1 MKRELKKRIE
11 SPRDFTAR
19 NIISSLDKQ
28 IEELLAKIEAAK
40 SPEELNKNNL
50 EIDTIVN
57 LIRNKT
63 LSKRQEE
70 NVKKA
75 LNTALELSSNMLDSF
90 KEEF

>member
-1 MKRELKKRIE
+1 MKRELKRKTE
-11 SPRDFTAR
+11 SPKDFTAR

-28 IEELLAKIEAAK
+28 IEEL
-40 SPEELNKNNL
+40 NKNNL

-57 LIRNKT
+57 LILNKT
-63 LSKRQEE
+63 LAKKQEE

-75 LNTALELSSNMLDSF
+75 LNTALELSSNMLNSF

>member
-1 MKRELKKRIE
+1 MKRELKKKTE

-28 IEELLAKIEAAK
+28 IEEL
-40 SPEELNKNNL
+40 NKNNL

-57 LIRNKT
+57 LIRSKT
-63 LSKRQEE
+63 LSKKQEE

-75 LNTALELSSNMLDSF
+75 LSTALELSSNMLNSF

>member
-1 MKRELKKRIE
+1 MKRELKRKTE
-11 SPRDFTAR
+11 SPKDFTAR

-28 IEELLAKIEAAK
+28 IEEL
-40 SPEELNKNNL
+40 NKNNL

-57 LIRNKT
+57 LIRSKT
-63 LSKRQEE
+63 LSKKQEE

-75 LNTALELSSNMLDSF
+75 LSTALELSSNMLNSF

>member
-1 MKRELKKRIE
+1 MKRELKRKTE
-11 SPRDFTAR
+11 SPKDFTAR

-28 IEELLAKIEAAK
+28 I
-40 SPEELNKNNL
+40 EELNKNNL

-63 LSKRQEE
+63 LSKKQEE

-75 LNTALELSSNMLDSF
+75 LNNALELSYNMLNSF

>member
-11 SPRDFTAR
+11 PPRDFTAR

-28 IEELLAKIEAAK
+28 I
-40 SPEELNKNNL
+40 EELNKNNL

-63 LSKRQEE
+63 LSKKQEE

-75 LNTALELSSNMLDSF
+75 LNTALELSSNMLNSF

>member
-1 MKRELKKRIE
+1 MKRELKRKTE
-11 SPRDFTAR
+11 SPKDFTAR

-28 IEELLAKIEAAK
+28 I
-40 SPEELNKNNL
+40 EELNKNNL

-63 LSKRQEE
+63 LSEKQEE

-75 LNTALELSSNMLDSF
+75 LNIALELSSNMLNSF

>member
-1 MKRELKKRIE
+1 MKRELKRKTE
-11 SPRDFTAR
+11 SPKDFTAR

-28 IEELLAKIEAAK
+28 IEEL
-40 SPEELNKNNL
+40 NKNNL
-50 EIDTIVN
+50 DIDTIVN

-63 LSKRQEE
+63 LSKKQEE

-75 LNTALELSSNMLDSF
+75 LNTALELSSNMLNSF

>member
-1 MKRELKKRIE
+1 MKRELKKKIE
-11 SPRDFTAR
+11 SPKDFTAR

-28 IEELLAKIEAAK
+28 IEEL
-40 SPEELNKNNL
+40 NKNNL
-50 EIDTIVN
+50 EIDTIVS

-63 LSKRQEE
+63 LSKKQEE

-75 LNTALELSSNMLDSF
+75 LNTALELSSNMLNSF

>member
-1 MKRELKKRIE
+1 MKRELKRKAE
-11 SPRDFTAR
+11 SPKDFTAR

-28 IEELLAKIEAAK
+28 I
-40 SPEELNKNNL
+40 EELNKNNL

-63 LSKRQEE
+63 LSKKQEE

-75 LNTALELSSNMLDSF
+75 LNTALELSSNMLNSF

>member
-1 MKRELKKRIE
+1 MKRELKKRTE

-28 IEELLAKIEAAK
+28 I
-40 SPEELNKNNL
+40 EELNKNNL

-63 LSKRQEE
+63 LSKKQEE

-75 LNTALELSSNMLDSF
+75 LNTALELSSNMLNSF

>member
-1 MKRELKKRIE
+1 MKRELKRKTE
-11 SPRDFTAR
+11 SPKDFTAR

-28 IEELLAKIEAAK
+28 I
-40 SPEELNKNNL
+40 EELNKNNL

-63 LSKRQEE
+63 LSKKQEE

-75 LNTALELSSNMLDSF
+75 LNTALELSSNTLNSF

>member
-1 MKRELKKRIE
+1 MKRELKKKIE
-11 SPRDFTAR
+11 SPKDFTAR
-19 NIISSLDKQ
+19 NIIFSLDKQ
-28 IEELLAKIEAAK
+28 I
-40 SPEELNKNNL
+40 EELNKNNL

-75 LNTALELSSNMLDSF
+75 LNTALELSSNVLNSF

>member
-11 SPRDFTAR
+11 SPRDFTAQ

-28 IEELLAKIEAAK
+28 I
-40 SPEELNKNNL
+40 EELNKNNL

-63 LSKRQEE
+63 LSKKQEE

-75 LNTALELSSNMLDSF
+75 LNTALELSSNMLNSF

>member
-1 MKRELKKRIE
+1 MKRELKKKIE
-11 SPRDFTAR
+11 SPKDFTAR

-28 IEELLAKIEAAK
+28 I
-40 SPEELNKNNL
+40 EELNKNNL

-63 LSKRQEE
+63 LSKKQEE

-75 LNTALELSSNMLDSF
+75 LNTALELSSNMLNSF

>member
-1 MKRELKKRIE
+1 MKRELKKKIE
-11 SPRDFTAR
+11 YPKDFTAR

-28 IEELLAKIEAAK
+28 I
-40 SPEELNKNNL
+40 EELNKNNL

-75 LNTALELSSNMLDSF
+75 LNTALELSSNMLNSF

>member
-1 MKRELKKRIE
+1 MKRELKRKTE
-11 SPRDFTAR
+11 SPKDFTAR

-28 IEELLAKIEAAK
+28 I
-40 SPEELNKNNL
+40 EELNKNNL

-63 LSKRQEE
+63 LSKKQEE
-70 NVKKA
+70 TIKKA
-75 LNTALELSSNMLDSF
+75 LNTALELSSNMLNSF

>member
-1 MKRELKKRIE
+1 MKRELKKKIE
-11 SPRDFTAR
+11 SPKDFTAR

-28 IEELLAKIEAAK
+28 IEEL
-40 SPEELNKNNL
+40 NKNNL
-50 EIDTIVN
+50 EIDTIVS

-63 LSKRQEE
+63 LSKKQEE

-75 LNTALELSSNMLDSF
+75 LNTALELSSNMLSSF

>member
-1 MKRELKKRIE
+1 MKRELKRRTE
-11 SPRDFTAR
+11 SPKDFTAR

-28 IEELLAKIEAAK
+28 IEEL
-40 SPEELNKNNL
+40 NKNNL

-57 LIRNKT
+57 LIRSKT
-63 LSKRQEE
+63 LSKKQEE

-75 LNTALELSSNMLDSF
+75 LNTALELSSNIQSSF

>member
-28 IEELLAKIEAAK
+28 IEEL
-40 SPEELNKNNL
+40 NKNNL

-63 LSKRQEE
+63 LSKKQEE

-75 LNTALELSSNMLDSF
+75 LNTALELSSNTLNSF

>member
-1 MKRELKKRIE
+1 MKRELKRKTE
-11 SPRDFTAR
+11 SPKDFTAR

-28 IEELLAKIEAAK
+28 I
-40 SPEELNKNNL
+40 EELNKNNL

-57 LIRNKT
+57 LIRNKA
-63 LSKRQEE
+63 LSETQEE

-75 LNTALELSSNMLDSF
+75 LNTALELSSNMLNSF

>member
-1 MKRELKKRIE
+1 MKRELKRKTE
-11 SPRDFTAR
+11 SPKDFTAR

-28 IEELLAKIEAAK
+28 I
-40 SPEELNKNNL
+40 EELNKNNL

-63 LSKRQEE
+63 LSKKQEK

-75 LNTALELSSNMLDSF
+75 LSTALELSSNMLNSF

>member
-1 MKRELKKRIE
+1 MKRELKRKTE
-11 SPRDFTAR
+11 SPKDFTAR

-28 IEELLAKIEAAK
+28 I
-40 SPEELNKNNL
+40 EELNKNNL

-63 LSKRQEE
+63 LSKKQEE

-75 LNTALELSSNMLDSF
+75 LNIALELSSNMLNSF

>member
-1 MKRELKKRIE
+1 MKRELKRKTE
-11 SPRDFTAR
+11 SPKDFTAR

-28 IEELLAKIEAAK
+28 I
-40 SPEELNKNNL
+40 EELNKNNL

-63 LSKRQEE
+63 LSEKQEE

-75 LNTALELSSNMLDSF
+75 LNTALELSSNMLNSF

>member
-1 MKRELKKRIE
+1 MKRELKKKIE
-11 SPRDFTAR
+11 SPKDFTVR

-28 IEELLAKIEAAK
+28 I
-40 SPEELNKNNL
+40 EELNKNNL

-75 LNTALELSSNMLDSF
+75 LNTALELSSNMLNSF

>member
-1 MKRELKKRIE
+1 MKRELKRKTE
-11 SPRDFTAR
+11 SPKDFTAR

-28 IEELLAKIEAAK
+28 I
-40 SPEELNKNNL
+40 EELNKNNL

-75 LNTALELSSNMLDSF
+75 LNTALELSSNMLNSF

>member
-1 MKRELKKRIE
+1 MKRELKRKTE
-11 SPRDFTAR
+11 SPKDFTAR

-28 IEELLAKIEAAK
+28 IEEL
-40 SPEELNKNNL
+40 NKNNL
-50 EIDTIVN
+50 EIDPIVN

-63 LSKRQEE
+63 LSKKQEE

-75 LNTALELSSNMLDSF
+75 LNTALELSSNMLNSF

>member
-1 MKRELKKRIE
+1 MKRELKKKIE

-28 IEELLAKIEAAK
+28 IEEL
-40 SPEELNKNNL
+40 NKNNL

-57 LIRNKT
+57 LICNKT
-63 LSKRQEE
+63 LSKKQEE

-75 LNTALELSSNMLDSF
+75 LNTALELSSNMLNSF

>member
-1 MKRELKKRIE
+1 MKRELKRKTE
-11 SPRDFTAR
+11 SPKDFTAR

-28 IEELLAKIEAAK
+28 I
-40 SPEELNKNNL
+40 EELNKNNL

-63 LSKRQEE
+63 LSKKQEE

-75 LNTALELSSNMLDSF
+75 LSTALELSSNMLNSF

>member
-28 IEELLAKIEAAK
+28 IEEL
-40 SPEELNKNNL
+40 NKNNL

-57 LIRNKT
+57 LIRSKT
-63 LSKRQEE
+63 LSKKQEE

>member
-1 MKRELKKRIE
+1 MKRELKRKTE
-11 SPRDFTAR
+11 SKKDFTAR

-28 IEELLAKIEAAK
+28 I
-40 SPEELNKNNL
+40 EELNKNNL

-75 LNTALELSSNMLDSF
+75 LNTALELSSNMLNSF

>member
-1 MKRELKKRIE
+1 MKRELKRKTE
-11 SPRDFTAR
+11 SPKDFTAR

-28 IEELLAKIEAAK
+28 IEEL
-40 SPEELNKNNL
+40 NKNNL

-57 LIRNKT
+57 LIRSKT
-63 LSKRQEE
+63 LSKKQEE